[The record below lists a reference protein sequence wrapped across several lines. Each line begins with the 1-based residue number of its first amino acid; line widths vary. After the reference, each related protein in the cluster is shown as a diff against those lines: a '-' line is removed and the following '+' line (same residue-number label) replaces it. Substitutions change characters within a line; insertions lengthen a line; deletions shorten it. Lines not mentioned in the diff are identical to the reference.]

1 MTAGAGQITA
11 SLTLDISKFKKSL
24 AEAQTAVQGMQKTAS
39 QAVSAGGGGGAAAKS
54 ANKLSEALQ
63 VQKTVLQTLSGD
75 FKKLRDN
82 QVQGLQTQDQYRQSM
97 QGVIASANQLKKSV
111 SDDVQAYNKFNSV
124 AAAATK
130 EIRKIDAAE
139 AKAAATA
146 QAASDKQSAAAQKTL
161 AAVRTKSSGIIKE
174 TNKIAAAAQ
183 KEAQAVA
190 TAAEKQAAADRK
202 ALAAVKAKADSV
214 VKEANKVAAAAQKAA
229 AVAAAASAKQE
240 AAAQKA
246 AAAAVVT
253 AEKHKIASEKIAQA
267 ATRKANAERAASAAF
282 TKGQAKIRDDASAAE
297 AASRQAAALERQ
309 AVAAAKTAS
318 ALEGLSIK
326 LKKVKNDQELL
337 KHSAGTQELRS
348 SYNEVRSSAESMAAS
363 HTGASAAVEK
373 FRSVAAMASREME
386 KIDVAQARAA
396 SSAQKSGGILSRLTG
411 QHKNLV
417 SALKNGEISQD
428 QFADGMRRV
437 KEQANQ
443 LKSGLDQ
450 ASPSYVRLGQV
461 TSSATVQINKVAEA
475 QRRAQAAATR
485 EADVIVAESE
495 RKARA
500 QEKAAQRAVD
510 AINKSIKASTKFII
524 RSKGGK
530 QIDPNVATMA
540 IAQKNVAALNK
551 EIGRGAITYTQAAQN
566 LDMLEK
572 EITQAGSGAQ
582 RGTEAFRQFQ
592 TAMTASGGT
601 KTFISNQ
608 QAAGAAAQQTAAA
621 LKGSTSKM
629 GGLFKVMGA
638 GMASSSRSMVM
649 SVTNISEA
657 FQKGQMG
664 GRMLS
669 TFLLGDLMD
678 AMMIGSFATDGL
690 VKSANALPPA
700 MAAAKASMLSVAK
713 FFPIAMVGASLL
725 AAGLGMLVKHF
736 SDSGKSAK
744 EAKDEIASLD
754 KQIRETSTAINII
767 MGHFS
772 GLDKVFDGL
781 DKSVKGV
788 ADAIRVLGE
797 RFSDIKSSSS
807 HLDDLEAKMQA
818 LKKATPG
825 GKILAA
831 ATADTEKMAKAAQD
845 AKENFQG
852 QTTELTEQTK
862 RLEEMRQKLYD
873 MRRSQGKKGSALE
886 AFFLDRRVT
895 AATAAIEEQ
904 IGAVTGASNVYTAAK
919 GAAEEYAAS
928 LDEIRKKA
936 AELDKAQKKA
946 DGDKRREKA
955 VQGLIEKYNRLK
967 PLFEATAASP
977 FEKDVKQAQKFAAEM
992 AKIIKTLKKFSG
1004 VKAAKDFLQAKED
1017 NELLKEI
1024 DKNTES
1030 LKRFTEWAEEAKQR
1044 ARNLLKEAGGETTLK
1059 MGIGMTA
1066 QVSGPDA
1073 MMAKAMGGLSPSP
1086 FQSDSKKIGVMTP
1099 EQKLRQRLKVKDPE
1113 QEALLAKVRSFK
1125 KSLTDLGLSSSL
1137 ATKALNAI
1145 PLTILDVIGAMA
1157 QFADEFA
1164 AGVGNMAMGNFGDTF
1179 KLAGKGA
1186 GMAAGAA
1193 LGVDPETA
1201 GKVGEALGAF
1211 SDMMVGKIDVTSAAG
1226 NQYNMGEVIQAAFD
1240 QPIKAVADA
1249 FMPLADAAHLLAS
1262 NFGGFLAQMITT
1274 FKPLISLV
1282 GNIFNIAFQLVANTL
1297 GSLMPAFVA
1306 IAVVVNP
1313 LAKMISSF
1321 LDVLMPVINVSLSLS
1336 MALAGILLPIM
1347 ALVSPLG
1354 QLVLIAPLLTAVF
1367 FEVGKVLQEVATDI
1381 GKAFQWMFRGLAQAL
1396 YGIEDM
1402 LIDMFGGEETFLSQA
1417 MRTLGNNMYDLGDNM
1432 ANAAN
1437 GTGAFGNG
1445 MDETLAGLDAAN
1457 AARDKAN
1464 KAASKVLNAPQGFK
1478 VEKYRYEA
1486 MSPEQS
1492 NPFTGSSLDGGGGG
1506 TVINIENIF
1515 VEDGDDLFERLENEA
1530 NQVGGRNPSFG

>member
-1 MTAGAGQITA
+1 MAGDAAGQITA
-11 SLTLDISKFKKSL
+11 SLTLDISKFTKAL
-24 AEAQTAVQGMQKTAS
+24 GEAQAAVGKMQKTAS
-39 QAVSAGGGGGAAAKS
+39 QAASSGGGG
-54 ANKLSEALQ
+54 
-63 VQKTVLQTLSGD
+63 
-75 FKKLRDN
+75 
-82 QVQGLQTQDQYRQSM
+82 
-97 QGVIASANQLKKSV
+97 
-111 SDDVQAYNKFNSV
+111 
-124 AAAATK
+124 
-130 EIRKIDAAE
+130 DA
-139 AKAAATA
+139 
-146 QAASDKQSAAAQKTL
+146 
-161 AAVRTKSSGIIKE
+161 
-174 TNKIAAAAQ
+174 
-183 KEAQAVA
+183 
-190 TAAEKQAAADRK
+190 
-202 ALAAVKAKADSV
+202 
-214 VKEANKVAAAAQKAA
+214 
-229 AVAAAASAKQE
+229 
-240 AAAQKA
+240 
-246 AAAAVVT
+246 
-253 AEKHKIASEKIAQA
+253 
-267 ATRKANAERAASAAF
+267 
-282 TKGQAKIRDDASAAE
+282 
-297 AASRQAAALERQ
+297 
-309 AVAAAKTAS
+309 
-318 ALEGLSIK
+318 
-326 LKKVKNDQELL
+326 
-337 KHSAGTQELRS
+337 
-348 SYNEVRSSAESMAAS
+348 
-363 HTGASAAVEK
+363 
-373 FRSVAAMASREME
+373 
-386 KIDVAQARAA
+386 AA
-396 SSAQKSGGILSRLTG
+396 SSAKKAKKATDEQKKSIASVAR
-411 QHKNLV
+411 QYKALV
-417 SALKNGEISQD
+417 NAVGNGEVSQD
-428 QFADGMRRV
+428 RFVKGMQRAR
-437 KEQANQ
+437 EQANK

-450 ASPSYVRLGQV
+450 DTDAYIKLG
-461 TSSATVQINKVAEA
+461 TVSKQAKEQIDKVAES
-475 QRRAQAAATR
+475 QRRAQAAAKR

-495 RKARA
+495 RKALA
-500 QEKAAQRAVD
+500 QEKATQRAVS
-510 AINKSIKASTKFII
+510 AINKSIKASTRLVSQSRG
-524 RSKGGK
+524 RSSKK

-551 EIGRGAITYTQAAQN
+551 EIGRGAITYAAAAQQ
-566 LDMLEK
+566 LDILEK
-572 EITQAGSGAQ
+572 EIIQAGSGAQ
-582 RGTEAFRQFQ
+582 RGTEAFRRFQ
-592 TAMTASGGT
+592 ASMTASGGT

-649 SVTNISEA
+649 SITNITEA

-690 VKSANALPPA
+690 VKSANALPA
-700 MAAAKASMLSVAK
+700 SMGAAKAAMMSVAK
-713 FFPIAMVGASLL
+713 FFPLAMVGASLF

-744 EAKDEIASLD
+744 EAKDEIAALD
-754 KQIRETSTAINII
+754 QRIKETSKAIVII
-767 MGHFS
+767 MGHFK
-772 GLDKVFDGL
+772 GLDGVFKGL
-781 DKSVKGV
+781 DKSIPGV

-797 RFSDIKSSSS
+797 TFSDIKKSGD

-818 LKKATPG
+818 LKNATPG
-825 GKILAA
+825 EKIMAA
-831 ATADTEKMAKAAQD
+831 ATADAEKMAEVAQRT
-845 AKENFQG
+845 KENYQA
-852 QTTELTEQTK
+852 QTVSLTAQTQ
-862 RLEEMRQKLYD
+862 RLEEMKQKLQD
-873 MRRSQGKKGSALE
+873 MKRSQGKKGSAHQ
-886 AFFLDRRVT
+886 AFFLDRRIIEATKALEKQT
-895 AATAAIEEQ
+895 A
-904 IGAVTGASNVYTAAK
+904 AVTGASVVYTAAT

-936 AELDKAQKKA
+936 EELDKAQKKA
-946 DGDKRREKA
+946 DGEKRREKA
-955 VQGLIEKYNRLK
+955 VDGLIAKYNRLK
-967 PLFEATAASP
+967 PLFEATADSG

-992 AKIIKTLKKFSG
+992 AKIIQTLKKFKG
-1004 VKAAKDFLQAKED
+1004 VKAAKDFLQAKGD
-1017 NELLKEI
+1017 NEFIEEVN
-1024 DKNTES
+1024 KNNEA
-1030 LKRFTEWAEEAKQR
+1030 LEEFKKRAEEAKQR
-1044 ARNLLKEAGGETTLK
+1044 ARNLLREAGVETTLK
-1059 MGIGMTA
+1059 MGIGMSS
-1066 QVSGPDA
+1066 QVHGADA

-1086 FQSDSKKIGVMTP
+1086 FRSDSKKIGVMTP
-1099 EQKLRQRLKVKDPE
+1099 EQKLRQRLRTKDPE

-1125 KSLTDLGLSSSL
+1125 TALTDLGLSSDL
-1137 ATKALNAI
+1137 ATKALNLVPVA
-1145 PLTILDVIGAMA
+1145 VINMADALA

-1164 AGVGNMAMGNFGDTF
+1164 AGVGNMAMGNLGDTF
-1179 KLAGKGA
+1179 KLAGKGV

-1211 SDMMVGKIDVTSAAG
+1211 SDMMIGKIDVTSAAG

-1249 FMPLADAAHLLAS
+1249 FMPLAEAAHLLAS

-1321 LDVLMPVINVSLSLS
+1321 LDVLMPIINVSLSLT

-1381 GKAFQWMFRGLAQAL
+1381 GKAFQWMFRGLAMAL

-1402 LIDMFGGEETFLSQA
+1402 LIEMFGGEETFLSQA

-1437 GTGAFGNG
+1437 GAGAFGNG
-1445 MDETLAGLDAAN
+1445 MDQTIRGLDEAN
-1457 AARDKAN
+1457 TLRDREN

-1492 NPFTGSSLDGGGGG
+1492 NPFTGSSLDGGG

-1515 VEDGDDLFERLENEA
+1515 VEDGDDLFDRLENEA